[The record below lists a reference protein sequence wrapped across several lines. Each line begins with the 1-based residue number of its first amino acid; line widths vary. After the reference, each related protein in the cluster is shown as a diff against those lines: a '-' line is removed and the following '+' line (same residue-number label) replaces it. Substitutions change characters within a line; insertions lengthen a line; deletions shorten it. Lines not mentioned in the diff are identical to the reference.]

1 VELLTDLGYVG
12 LFIAAFLAATILPF
26 SSEAVLSVLLLNG
39 LPPQALIIVATAGN
53 VLGALLNYA
62 LGYWAS
68 LSAIKKWLRLSDSE
82 FSRAQQ
88 RFKQYGTLSLLLAW
102 VPVIGDPLTVVAG
115 VLRVRLLWFLLL
127 VSIGKLLRYLAVSY
141 MALQVS

>member
-1 VELLTDLGYVG
+1 MDFLIELGYIG
-12 LFIAAFLAATILPF
+12 LFIAAFLAATIIPF

-62 LGYWAS
+62 LGYWTS
-68 LSAIKKWLRLSDSE
+68 LSAIKKWLRLSDRE

-88 RFKQYGTLSLLLAW
+88 RFKKYGTLSLLLAW

-115 VLRVRLLWFLLL
+115 VLRVRLFWFLLL
-127 VSIGKLLRYLAVSY
+127 VSIGKLLRYLAVSC
-141 MALQVS
+141 MTLQVS